1 MRANDY
7 GSDLG
12 SHRAVGYLTDRHH
25 REGTTTMPRVRSLL
39 RVLLPAMVL
48 CVTAC
53 ATVPRDI
60 EPPKIS
66 IANIAPK
73 DVAVFEQRF
82 DVQLRIQNPN
92 DQELGIN
99 GLRFDLELNDKEFGN
114 GMSGQQVKVPRF
126 GSEVVNVEVITSLGS
141 FLRQIQDL
149 NTSGAGKLRYG
160 LKGIVFFES
169 PSRFKLPFDEKGEV
183 DFGLSQ
189 SQP

>member
-1 MRANDY
+1 MRANNH
-7 GSDLG
+7 GSGLG
-12 SHRAVGYLTDRHH
+12 SHRAVGYLADVHH
-25 REGTTTMPRVRSLL
+25 REGTTIMRRVRTLS

-126 GSEVVNVEVITSLGS
+126 GSEVVTVEVITSLGS

-160 LKGIVFFES
+160 LKGIVFVES